1 MHHFAFKS
9 DDILVFGPETRG
21 LPPEALTRMDEVVR
35 IPIRGEVRSLN
46 LSTAVGIVVYQALI
60 ISGELDNWMTSGQAE

>member
-1 MHHFAFKS
+1 MHRFAFRS

-21 LPPEALTRMDEVVR
+21 LPAEILEEMQAVVR

-46 LSTAVGIVVYQALI
+46 LSTAVGIVVYQALAA
-60 ISGELDNWMTSGQAE
+60 SGELDRWAMDGEV